1 MVNMTP
7 ESITEI
13 LDEGKNT
20 QAYPG
25 RASILTQ
32 EDAYDAETFPCV
44 EPLRVQVLVPKGQLL
59 KTLDLAKMI

>member
-1 MVNMTP
+1 MTP

-20 QAYPG
+20 LAYPG
-25 RASILTQ
+25 RTSILTQ

-44 EPLRVQVLVPKGQLL
+44 EPLRVQVLVPKG
-59 KTLDLAKMI
+59 